1 MSDRVPRAGF
11 WGVSVLVLFAGTSF
25 AGSEGDEFFETRI
38 RPLLA
43 DKCFGC
49 HTKEALGGLRL
60 DSRENILKGGDL
72 GPAIVP
78 GKPDES
84 LLIQA
89 VRHLRED
96 LLMPMGGEKL
106 SEQQI
111 ADLAH
116 WIEIDAPWPD
126 VKPGAEAASVPGDL
140 TDEEKSFW
148 SFRPLAR
155 PDVPKP
161 IDAEWARTDIDRFVK
176 AKLEN
181 EGLEPVSRASRHDLI
196 RRVSFDVTGLPPS
209 PEEVEAFVNDE
220 SADAYEKVVDRL
232 LASPHYGEF
241 WGRHWLDVARYGEDD
256 TRGLAEDGEGREV
269 YGSAYVYRDWVI
281 QALNDDMSYD
291 LFVKSQLAGDLLGK
305 DLESKAIGGLG
316 FLGGGPWYYDI
327 ADPAVARADER
338 HDRVDVTTRGFLGL
352 TVACARCH
360 DHKFDPITTQ
370 DYYGLAGV
378 FYNTIYNEYPVV
390 PDTDA
395 LEYKKQKDYIDA
407 LKKELEDYLKVE
419 REQLARVLALQSSRY
434 MVAAWKVKGEP
445 GLTIAEAANEERL
458 DLETLER
465 WIRFLAKEPKHYPY
479 LKDWQAMIASGG
491 TPEEAQKLAE
501 SFQRFLMEINAEKK
515 KIKEKNEWIIA
526 NGSPPPEERK
536 SVPMPNDFK
545 SFFDEH
551 QLELQFLERE
561 KFNLWNDI
569 FAYDL
574 DGNPDFYN
582 FDPGL
587 LVFQKWALE
596 RRLSPVSLA
605 HVEALRAEIRKL
617 EEALPKQFRF
627 VMGVKDKPPEQI
639 EDLGLHIRGNPQN
652 LGAKV
657 PRRFP
662 AVLSETAPVAFTS
675 GSGRLE
681 LAEAIARHPLTA
693 RVIVNRVWR
702 WHFGSGLSETPSN
715 FGRLGDRPRDPELLE
730 FLASWFVENGMS
742 LKKLHR
748 EILLSSTYQLST
760 AQSKPNFARDPDN
773 RLYWRANRR
782 RLDAES
788 IRDAILF
795 VSGGL
800 DPELFGSSADLSDPE
815 NRRRTVYG
823 RVSRFR
829 LDDYLQTFDF
839 PNPGISAEKR
849 FTTTVPLQSLY
860 FMNSPFV
867 EQEAKRLVYRL
878 AEREPEAGEKTPAA
892 PEDLSWL
899 SRVSDEEKIRRAYRR
914 LYGRE
919 VLEDELSSGLAF
931 LSAAPRE
938 GRTALDRWTQYAR
951 VLLGANEFRF
961 VD

>member
-1 MSDRVPRAGF
+1 MNPRLFRVA
-11 WGVSVLVLFAGTSF
+11 VSLSSILSAGTSW
-25 AGSEGDEFFETRI
+25 AESDADEFFESRI

-43 DKCFGC
+43 DKCFAC

-60 DSRENILKGGDL
+60 DSRENVLKGGDL

-89 VRHLRED
+89 VRHARDD
-96 LLMPMGGEKL
+96 LLMPMGGDKL
-106 SEQQI
+106 TEQQI
-111 ADLAH
+111 ADLVH

-126 VKPGAEAASVPGDL
+126 VKTAVVAASDSGAR
-140 TDEEKSFW
+140 TEEEKGFW

-155 PDVPKP
+155 PEVPAP
-161 IDAEWARTDIDRFVK
+161 RDLEWARNDIDRFVK
-176 AKLEN
+176 AKLES
-181 EGLEPVSRASRHDLI
+181 EGLEPVARASRGNLI
-196 RRVSFDVTGLPPS
+196 RRVSFDLTGLPPT
-209 PEEVEAFVNDE
+209 PEEVDAFVNDE
-220 SADAYEKVVDRL
+220 SKDAFEKVVDRL

-256 TRGLAEDGEGREV
+256 TRGLAEDGGGREV

-281 QALNDDMSYD
+281 QSLNDDMPYD

-305 DLESKAIGGLG
+305 DLESKTLGGLG
-316 FLGGGPWYYDI
+316 LLGGGPWYYDI
-327 ADPAVARADER
+327 ANPAVARADER
-338 HDRVDVTTRGFLGL
+338 HDRVDVVTRGFLGL

-360 DHKFDPITTQ
+360 DHKFDPVSTQ
-370 DYYGLAGV
+370 DYYALAGV
-378 FYNTIYNEYPVV
+378 FYNTSYHEYPVA
-390 PDTDA
+390 PDLDA
-395 LEYKKQKDYIDA
+395 SEYKLQKEYIDG
-407 LKKELEDYLKVE
+407 LKKELQEYLKTE
-419 REQLARVLALQSSRY
+419 REQLARVLGRESARY
-434 MVAAWKVKGEP
+434 MVGAFKVTGEP
-445 GLTIAEAANEERL
+445 ELTPAEAVNEEQL

-491 TPEEAQKLAE
+491 TPEEAKRLAE
-501 SFQRFLMEINAEKK
+501 SFQRLLVEIGAEKK
-515 KIKEKNEWIIA
+515 KIQEKNEWIIA

-545 SFFDEH
+545 SFFDQH
-551 QLELQFLERE
+551 QLELQSLDRE
-561 KFNLWNDI
+561 KFNLWNDV
-569 FAYDL
+569 FVYDL

-587 LVFQKWALE
+587 LVFEKWALE

-605 HVEALRAEIRKL
+605 HVEAMREEIKKL
-617 EEALPKQFRF
+617 EEALPKQHRF

-639 EDLGLHIRGNPQN
+639 EELGLHIRGNPHN
-652 LGAKV
+652 LGDKV

-662 AVLSETAPVAFTS
+662 AVLCDAAPAAFTQ

-702 WHFGSGLSETPSN
+702 WHFGTGLSDTPSN
-715 FGRLGDRPRDPELLE
+715 FGRLGDRPRSPELLE
-730 FLASWFVENGMS
+730 FLASGFVESGMS

-748 EILLSSTYQLST
+748 EILLSSTYQSAT
-760 AQSKPNFARDPDN
+760 EYSKENFARDPDN
-773 RLYWRANRR
+773 RFYWRANRR

-788 IRDAILF
+788 IRDTILF
-795 VSGGL
+795 VSADL
-800 DPELFGSSADLSDPE
+800 DPELGGPSLDLSDE
-815 NRRRTVYG
+815 KNRRRTVYG

-839 PNPGISAEKR
+839 PNPSLTAERR
-849 FTTTVPLQSLY
+849 FTTTVPLQGLY

-867 EQEAKRLVYRL
+867 EQEAKRLVHRL
-878 AEREPEAGEKTPAA
+878 AEHEPPEEATKAGET
-892 PEDLSWL
+892 EDLSWL
-899 SRVSDEEKIRRAYRR
+899 SKVSDEAKIRRAYRR

-919 VLEDELSSGLAF
+919 VETEELTSGLEF
-931 LSAAPRE
+931 LAIGPAE
-938 GRTALDRWTQYAR
+938 GRTPLDRWMQYAR

-961 VD
+961 LD